1 MALKYQVNLDG
12 ATILSALNHTLEPHM
27 GIVPLRGLKIIGVV
41 NAKLMVMV
49 RGAFF

>member
-27 GIVPLRGLKIIGVV
+27 EIVPSRGLKIIGVV
-41 NAKLMVMV
+41 NSKLMVMI